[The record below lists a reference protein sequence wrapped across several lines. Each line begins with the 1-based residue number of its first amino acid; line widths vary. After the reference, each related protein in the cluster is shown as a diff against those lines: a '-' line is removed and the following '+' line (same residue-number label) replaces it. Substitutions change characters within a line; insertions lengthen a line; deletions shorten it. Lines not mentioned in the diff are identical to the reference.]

1 MMIEVCTLLYVGL
14 RLQYISES
22 FKMRNVTVEL
32 LFIPVLMALLLLKKV
47 NSNHNL
53 DVLLEKK
60 KCNLKKNQ
68 TPVS

>member
-60 KCNLKKNQ
+60 SV
-68 TPVS
+68 T